1 MYINKVSENGKYTKS
16 NIKPEKIYVAC
27 IRINLF
33 PKKYMRFI
41 MLTDQRNAKMTKQF
55 QKKKIFEIHGM
66 SEIFTHVKYA

>member
-1 MYINKVSENGKYTKS
+1 
-16 NIKPEKIYVAC
+16 
-27 IRINLF
+27 
-33 PKKYMRFI
+33 MRFI